1 MLGVE
6 KESGTVCRFKARKSM
21 VQLTV
26 PSFFITGTKGEAH
39 ALAEGA
45 MMPSAVQSASCFFNV
60 STCTGVRGL
69 VLCLTGLVPP
79 KAKIYKKSS

>member
-1 MLGVE
+1 MLGVG
-6 KESGTVCRFKARKSM
+6 KESGTVCRFRARKSIAHR
-21 VQLTV
+21 TV

-45 MMPSAVQSASCFFNV
+45 MMPSAVQSASCFFKV

-69 VLCLTGLVPP
+69 VLCLTGLVPG
-79 KAKIYKKSS
+79 SSSMLKGST